1 MRPAHCG
8 IGDGSVIPTRL
19 THYLR
24 GGNVEVVTITNAPT
38 KAARPR
44 ARVTSQ
50 GQITI
55 PKAVRDAM
63 DLTPGDEVEFDVG
76 PEVVV
81 RRHRRPGILDFAG
94 IASEAAERL
103 PRTAAD
109 LDDLIAE
116 ARGKKARRG

>member
-1 MRPAHCG
+1 MA
-8 IGDGSVIPTRL
+8 
-19 THYLR
+19 
-24 GGNVEVVTITNAPT
+24 ITNALA
-38 KAARPR
+38 KATRPK

-81 RRHRRPGILDFAG
+81 RRHRRPGVLDFAG
-94 IASEAAERL
+94 IASEAAGRL
-103 PRTAAD
+103 PRSAAD

-116 ARGKKARRG
+116 ARGRKARRRVTGGSG